1 MNPLEP
7 TIENQLSE
15 ESNMRWL
22 RKLHEIGDID
32 GLCKA
37 ALSLNKLYHLERVK
51 VSWAIREA
59 ADNLRQI

>member
-1 MNPLEP
+1 VNPIEP

-22 RKLHEIGDID
+22 QRLHEIGDID

-37 ALSLNKLYHLERVK
+37 AVSLNKLYHLERTK
-51 VSWAIREA
+51 TSWAIREA
-59 ADNLRQI
+59 ADNLRQT